1 MNIFNDK
8 LKAALDKH
16 LDDSWFNDDI
26 IKLTPY
32 QQKLLKEDMEY
43 RYNNQGKKGFIMK
56 DL

>member
-1 MNIFNDK
+1 MATCEDVI
-8 LKAALDKH
+8 KAAYDIM
-16 LDDSWFNDDI
+16 DDSWFNDDI